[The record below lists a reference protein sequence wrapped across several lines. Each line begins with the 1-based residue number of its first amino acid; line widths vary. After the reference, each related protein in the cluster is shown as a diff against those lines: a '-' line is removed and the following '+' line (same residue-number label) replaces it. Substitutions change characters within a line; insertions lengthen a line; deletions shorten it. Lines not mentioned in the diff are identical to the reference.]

1 MGLRR
6 RTLLAVAGASAVAGC
21 LEDDADDDSDLDDNG
36 DDGDDGD
43 APDSPP
49 FELRTVEAP
58 GSEAGATTVPR
69 EGQVTFLNPTRTLCP
84 TSEGLIET
92 IGDARAEIGSRYD
105 VGPDGDVRFVSMVD
119 PRSGPDP
126 TEEELADWWNEHGG
140 EWPIGIDEDGTIND
154 YYEVNGFPTVLALD
168 ADGEVHWRDTGG
180 TGASNMVTGIERALE
195 AEPEAPDPED
205 APDDANESEG

>member
-21 LEDDADDDSDLDDNG
+21 LEDDTEDDSDSDGSDDDDNG
-36 DDGDDGD
+36 DE
-43 APDSPP
+43 PESPP
-49 FELRTVEAP
+49 FELRTVDAP
-58 GSEAGATTVPR
+58 GSQAGTTTVPG

-92 IGDARAEIGSRYD
+92 IGDARADLESRYD

-126 TEEELADWWNEHGG
+126 TEEELADWWVEHGG
-140 EWPIGIDEDGTIND
+140 EWTVGIDEGGTIND
-154 YYEVNGFPTVLALD
+154 YYEVDGFPTVLALD
-168 ADGEVHWRDTGG
+168 ADGEAHWRDTGG
-180 TGASNMVTGIERALE
+180 TGASNMRRGIERALE
-195 AEPEAPDPED
+195 AEPDAPDPED
-205 APDDANESEG
+205 APDDSNESET